1 MPIVDFKDLYEDL
14 DKRILAGFG
23 GVAEYGITV
32 RWDKNFLKVIYL
44 TLQRREAFRA
54 YGGVRFGGTLT
65 IDDAWKMGFDHICI
79 ASGAGKPTVIDLKNN
94 LMRGIRKAS
103 DFLMALQLTGAAKVV
118 FNG

>member
-1 MPIVDFKDLYEDL
+1 MALTGDANTLPKPIVDFKELYEDL

-44 TLQRREAFRA
+44 TLLRREAFRA

-65 IDDAWKMGFDHICI
+65 IDDAWKMGFRPYLYRLGC
-79 ASGAGKPTVIDLKNN
+79 
-94 LMRGIRKAS
+94 R
-103 DFLMALQLTGAAKVV
+103 
-118 FNG
+118 